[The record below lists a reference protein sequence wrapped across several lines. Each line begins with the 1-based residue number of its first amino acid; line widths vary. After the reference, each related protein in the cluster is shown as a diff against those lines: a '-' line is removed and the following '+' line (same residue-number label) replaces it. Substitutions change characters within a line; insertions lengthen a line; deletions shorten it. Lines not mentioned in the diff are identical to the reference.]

1 MIESIVKELTELAIT
16 LENYGTSIINSNN
29 DLFDSTIPCGSL
41 FDLAYIVKDIHNVS
55 LALNKCMYGCNRTE
69 TIEVARSLQRLSK
82 RLTAVLAGWYNDDSL
97 YSFYIK
103 LVDRCNINMIY
114 CDFVNNILTNGYKTK
129 TCMMLPM
136 QQLHIDYISSEYRF
150 IVSGCK
156 IDIKQCWTDVIKLLH
171 NDAYTYL
178 TNDINNDHD
187 IVSVDNRTFISYCKN
202 GTNTIDMSVHQGSI
216 NIIECTP
223 TDIVKESLILLIVAC
238 YCNHAAGSINI
249 NIDKAYINK
258 KDYNVN
264 IPDDVAL
271 SDQQEMY
278 VWYNNESLRIAKVN
292 LLHSSKVNETS
303 SSKVNSMHQSEKN
316 TTFTQFIDSLSYT
329 LQTVA

>member
-16 LENYGTSIINSNN
+16 LENYSTSIINSNN

-55 LALNKCMYGCNRTE
+55 LALNKCMHGCNRSE
-69 TIEVARSLQRLSK
+69 TIEFARSLQRLSK
-82 RLTAVLAGWYNDDSL
+82 RLTAILAYWYNDDSL

-114 CDFVNNILTNGYKTK
+114 SDFVNNILTNGYKTK

-178 TNDINNDHD
+178 TDDINND
-187 IVSVDNRTFISYCKN
+187 IISVDNRTFISYCKN

-292 LLHSSKVNETS
+292 ETSSSKVNETS

-329 LQTVA
+329 LQTVE

>member
-16 LENYGTSIINSNN
+16 LENYSTSIINSNN

-69 TIEVARSLQRLSK
+69 TIEFARSLQRLSK

-103 LVDRCNINMIY
+103 LIDRCNINMIY
-114 CDFVNNILTNGYKTK
+114 SDFVNNILTNGYKTK

-136 QQLHIDYISSEYRF
+136 QQFHIDYISSEYRF

-178 TNDINNDHD
+178 TDDINSDHD

-223 TDIVKESLILLIVAC
+223 TDIVKESLILLIIAC

-292 LLHSSKVNETS
+292 NTSSSKVNETS
-303 SSKVNSMHQSEKN
+303 SSKVNN

-329 LQTVA
+329 LQTVE